1 MKGKTLSFLAVGTLT
16 VLAAAT
22 LAPATADAKC
32 VLAGGTA
39 TGLTQDIAKT
49 LATAAL
55 NQSISNYGGKAS
67 GKVAMKC
74 DANMVMSTCT
84 AKQRACK

>member
-1 MKGKTLSFLAVGTLT
+1 MKALALVGAAALAV
-16 VLAAAT
+16 AA
-22 LAPATADAKC
+22 LVPVTAQAKGNC
-32 VLAGGTA
+32 VMAGGTA
-39 TGLTQDIAKT
+39 TGMTQDVAKF

-55 NQSISNYGGKAS
+55 NQSVSGYGGKAV

>member
-1 MKGKTLSFLAVGTLT
+1 MKTLSLVALGAAVVAVAALT
-16 VLAAAT
+16 
-22 LAPATADAKC
+22 PATADAKAKC
-32 VLAGGTA
+32 VMAGGTA
-39 TGLTQDIAKT
+39 TGLTQDVAKT

-55 NQSISNYGGKAS
+55 NNSISSYGGKAA

-74 DANMVMSTCT
+74 DANVLMSTCT

>member
-1 MKGKTLSFLAVGTLT
+1 MKTLSLVALGAAV
-16 VLAAAT
+16 VAVAA
-22 LAPATADAKC
+22 LAPATADAKTKC
-32 VLAGGTA
+32 VMAGGTA
-39 TGLTQDIAKT
+39 TGLTQDVAKT

-55 NQSISNYGGKAS
+55 NNSIGSYGGKAA

-74 DANMVMSTCT
+74 DANVLMSTCT

>member
-1 MKGKTLSFLAVGTLT
+1 MKKLH
-16 VLAAAT
+16 AAAMSCAALLG
-22 LAPATADAKC
+22 LALVPSVANAKC

-39 TGLTQDIAKT
+39 TGLTPEISKT

-55 NQSISNYGGKAS
+55 GQSITSYGGKAR

-74 DANMVMSTCT
+74 DANPLMTTCT